1 MSTDPENAYEG
12 MRRNVLVFAQDA
24 LRLADLQGQLLKH
37 DLAEFWQRS
46 RFGIVFCA
54 AGAAFILGA
63 VPVLLLGLSEFLQT
77 TFELRYDVS
86 RAIVGGIG
94 LLLGGVMLLISVRLL
109 AKAGSSLQ
117 RSQAELREN
126 IIWLRKVLNPDD
138 E

>member
-1 MSTDPENAYEG
+1 
-12 MRRNVLVFAQDA
+12 LF
-24 LRLADLQGQLLKH
+24 
-37 DLAEFWQRS
+37 F
-46 RFGIVFCA
+46 
-54 AGAAFILGA
+54 
-63 VPVLLLGLSEFLQT
+63 VPSEFLQT

-117 RSQAELREN
+117 RSQTELREN